1 MKVHRRGAMP
11 NSDFE
16 IIQRILAGETRA
28 YAELVDRHKDRAM
41 TLAMRMLKN
50 REDAEEALQDA
61 FVRAF
66 KALDRF
72 EMKASFATWFYRIVF
87 NVCSSALGKRQ
98 GTHDISIDEDNL
110 DAALSSPPAGNPEI
124 EYDSS
129 EFQRSV
135 HEEIERMAPAYGAIL
150 TLFFIQE
157 LGYEEIVEV
166 TGLPLGT
173 VKNRLF
179 RARMMLRQAVLK
191 RMRGGMGERESGRLQ
206 QEIVQ

>member
-1 MKVHRRGAMP
+1 MP

-28 YAELVDRHKDRAM
+28 FAELINRHKGKAM
-41 TLAMRMLKN
+41 TLAMRLLKN

-72 EMKASFATWFYRIVF
+72 EMKASFSTWFYRIVF
-87 NVCSSALGKRQ
+87 NVCSSTLSKR
-98 GTHDISIDEDNL
+98 GHTVEISIDENGAT
-110 DAALSSPPAGNPEI
+110 AALNTPVEPSSPEI
-124 EYDSS
+124 DIESS
-129 EFQRSV
+129 EFQRVV
-135 HEEIERMAPAYGAIL
+135 HEEIERMAPAYSAIL

-179 RARMMLRQAVLK
+179 RARMMLREAVMN
-191 RMRGGMGERESGRLQ
+191 RMSGEIGERESGRLK

>member
-1 MKVHRRGAMP
+1 MP
-11 NSDFE
+11 NQDFE

-28 YAELVDRHKDRAM
+28 YAELVDRHKDKAM
-41 TLAMRMLKN
+41 TLAMRLLKN

-87 NVCSSALGKRQ
+87 NVCSSALSKRNRAFE
-98 GTHDISIDEDNL
+98 ISINENG
-110 DAALSSPPAGNPEI
+110 AADDLNMPAEASTPEI
-124 EYDSS
+124 DIESF
-129 EFQRSV
+129 EFQQIVR
-135 HEEIERMAPAYGAIL
+135 EEIERMAPAYGAIL

-157 LGYEEIVEV
+157 FGYEEIVEV

-179 RARMMLRQAVLK
+179 RARMMLREAVLK
-191 RMRGGMGERESGRLQ
+191 RIRESVGEWESGRVKREQL
-206 QEIVQ
+206 I

>member
-1 MKVHRRGAMP
+1 MP

-41 TLAMRMLKN
+41 TLAMRILKN

-72 EMKASFATWFYRIVF
+72 EMKSSFATWFYRIVF
-87 NVCSSALGKRQ
+87 NICSSALNKR
-98 GTHDISIDEDNL
+98 GHIFAVPIDTAGSSANEITTE
-110 DAALSSPPAGNPEI
+110 AAQRLPRVAGDPETDF
-124 EYDSS
+124 DSS
-129 EFQRSV
+129 EFQQLV
-135 HEEIERMAPAYGAIL
+135 HEEIERMAPAYSAIL

-179 RARMMLRQAVLK
+179 RARMMLREAVSRRINGEAATKENGSLK
-191 RMRGGMGERESGRLQ
+191 
-206 QEIVQ
+206 QEIIQ

>member
-1 MKVHRRGAMP
+1 MP

-41 TLAMRMLKN
+41 TLAMRILKN

-87 NVCSSALGKRQ
+87 NVCSSALGKR
-98 GTHDISIDEDNL
+98 GRAYGIPLDEDNL
-110 DAALSSPPAGNPEI
+110 EAALNTPPAGNPEI
-124 EYDSS
+124 EFDSS
-129 EFQRSV
+129 AFQRLV
-135 HEEIERMAPAYGAIL
+135 HEEIERTAPAYGAIL

-179 RARMMLRQAVLK
+179 RARMMLREAVLK
-191 RMRGGMGERESGRLQ
+191 RMRESISESGSVK
-206 QEIVQ
+206 QEIAQ